1 MKTIR
6 ILCVCAVIM
15 SLLLS
20 CNHDENGF
28 DPSPFRKVMLTAVS
42 DESRTFL
49 DGNAVKWVDEDRIAL
64 VFSDPSASRVA
75 ELSAEIEGNAP
86 VSSAVFTG
94 VLDEVVSVA
103 GGYDDNGLAVYPSV
117 AVNES
122 GKIDFTLPDIQV
134 SDPKFFSENN
144 LSSAAVS
151 LSDIEEDG
159 KAYSCFRN
167 ALSILRFTLSSEVT
181 SFSLTGTC
189 PMAGKAPLEVIYSN
203 DDSNGR
209 LRLLENGRWTD
220 PENTVIL
227 QPESGAESFTDGQIC
242 NLLVWPGAHSSLTLK
257 VTYGDGR
264 VYEKTSSGSFTLE
277 PSRFYTLDFDP
288 DSEVLLSYLQE
299 RVGTIEDVLKDM
311 DDSLDEMGGVLSQI
325 QSVVTVSEYTGNMA
339 TARYSV
345 FSSSKIKDCIS
356 ISYLVRPAA
365 MASETVD
372 KCTDVMSARV
382 ICRSNEGEVQ
392 SVQLPVVEA
401 VLADPD
407 AGLITVSYDASQLPD
422 RFYDGSVE
430 AELALHVSD
439 GTTDVIS
446 DFITLVPK
454 LGPGVDIRRVK
465 DIPVLKEATVSVPF
479 SYSLV
484 SDDGKVAVS
493 GEGIDEDKISL
504 VYYEASRTG
513 YLSVRFGD
521 EDLSAVKVYLHIYS
535 GDEEFVQLLTFVDGG
550 VFEVEDNGAV
560 DYVGGEVVQTV
571 TANSF
576 GSYSSI
582 LSGGGDWVTSY
593 GSGIY
598 SVAPNTGMAQRSAEV
613 VYNIS
618 NGNVAEN
625 GSIVYYK
632 YVPIVQYGT
641 SVPLQREYYA
651 DGQKL
656 VLNAAS
662 PSYTPLNLVILG
674 DGYQK
679 KDLSAGGRFERNAR
693 SVMGNFFAVEPFK
706 SFDDRFNVYMVS
718 YESQDEGP
726 DLMSDNIE
734 WNTYFGTE
742 YKGGG
747 NTYVNCRG
755 GNYDKVTD
763 VVRSVLGLSSDEAYY
778 RTIVILLVNTSENLG
793 STAYPQRTTI
803 DASVTGDGFAS
814 FAIAMLA
821 SGSTGTGGLVRH
833 EAGGHAFG
841 RLADEYV
848 SGKGEADA
856 SVASELESWHLKG
869 FYRNVCTDM
878 TYWNE
883 FSGLE
888 GYESVGYYEGAW
900 SYTKGVYRP
909 TASSIMLN
917 NNGQFNAPSRRAI
930 YERIIRQTEGYDAYS
945 FAGFLTYDKVNT
957 GN

>member
-6 ILCVCAVIM
+6 ILCVCVVIM
-15 SLLLS
+15 PLLLS

-167 ALSILRFTLSSEVT
+167 ALSILRFTLSSEVA

-288 DSEVLLSYLQE
+288 DSEVLLSDLQE

-382 ICRSNEGEVQ
+382 ICRSSEGEVQ
-392 SVQLPVVEA
+392 SVQLLVVKA

-484 SDDGKVAVS
+484 SDDG
-493 GEGIDEDKISL
+493 
-504 VYYEASRTG
+504 
-513 YLSVRFGD
+513 
-521 EDLSAVKVYLHIYS
+521 
-535 GDEEFVQLLTFVDGG
+535 
-550 VFEVEDNGAV
+550 
-560 DYVGGEVVQTV
+560 
-571 TANSF
+571 
-576 GSYSSI
+576 
-582 LSGGGDWVTSY
+582 
-593 GSGIY
+593 
-598 SVAPNTGMAQRSAEV
+598 
-613 VYNIS
+613 
-618 NGNVAEN
+618 NVAEN

-632 YVPIVQYGT
+632 YVPIVHYGT
-641 SVPLQREYYA
+641 SVPLQRKYYA

-706 SFDDRFNVYMVS
+706 SFVDRFNVYMVS

-793 STAYPQRTTI
+793 STAYPQRTTM

-848 SGKGEADA
+848 SGKGEAGA
-856 SVASELESWHLKG
+856 SVASELESWHSKG

-878 TYWNE
+878 AYWNE
-883 FSGLE
+883 FSGLA